1 MLTAKFAACSFQWSI
16 LLGVSP
22 INPSEGALRARYF
35 ACCCLAS
42 AGYSNIPLIS
52 AFLCF
57 SLCSVFCGSTR
68 VHIC

>member
-1 MLTAKFAACSFQWSI
+1 MNADWQVQWSI

-52 AFLCF
+52 MFLSTIRWRDF
-57 SLCSVFCGSTR
+57 SLRYLVVR
-68 VHIC
+68 IC